1 MPAPLVAVALPIII
15 SYIEKAL
22 GKEAPDVVNKVVSAL
37 SGPTVEH
44 SIQKEIATQQLEV
57 NRAEAGHRSIFVAG
71 WRPAIGWV
79 GVVGLSYAYIL
90 YPLISFV
97 LLANGYTGDLP
108 PRLDDGLMELTLG
121 MLGLGGLRTWE
132 KHKGITK

>member
-1 MPAPLVAVALPIII
+1 MPAPLLAAALPAIIT
-15 SYIEKAL
+15 YVERAL
-22 GKEAPDVVNKVVSAL
+22 GKEAPEVVGKVVAAL
-37 SGPTVEH
+37 SGPSAADE
-44 SIQKEIATQQLEV
+44 IQKEISAQQLEV
-57 NRAEAGHRSIFVAG
+57 NSVEAAHRSIFVAG

-90 YPLISFV
+90 YPLLSFV